1 MKPASPFLTAAAL
14 LSLTGALGC
23 QPDLR
28 CEGDWCGTGVI
39 VSAAEPEVLFP
50 ALATFDVHIAISD
63 LLFWKLA
70 DVGLEANT
78 FGDDGFVP
86 MLAES
91 WEFEGPTTISFRI
104 NPNARWHD
112 GVPVTAADVAYTFAV
127 FTDPEVNFINR
138 SRLANITSV
147 SVRDSL
153 TAVFEFSRRHPEQ
166 FYDAVFHMRVVP
178 HHLLDSIP
186 MAELVSHPV
195 MRNPVG
201 NGPYRFVR
209 WDAGEMIE
217 LAGDSAF
224 FAGRPGF
231 RTIVWRF
238 ASDQVAMVSQLIA
251 GEADFLN
258 FVPGPENIERVA
270 EQPHLRA
277 EPHKV
282 GVYTF
287 IGFNMRNPEDVSS
300 PHPLLGDRQLRR
312 ALSMAIDREAVTRTV
327 VGEYGE
333 VLGLPLT
340 PTIWIWTDE
349 VETFEFDSAAARS
362 ALEELGWMDR
372 DGDGVLDRDG
382 TPLAFDL
389 MVPTSSTPRRRA
401 AVIVQDQF
409 KRLGVDM
416 SISELE
422 PTTWDSRALD
432 GNFDAYFQ
440 SLGHDAS
447 TASIAETWVTTEGMG
462 GLNRIRYSNANVDR
476 LVSEALNTFDRDEA
490 RAKWRDALEIINS
503 DAPGIWLFTPIMV
516 AGVHQRFE
524 NVSIPADEW
533 WRTIWTWRVSP
544 TEYIDRDL
552 IVPN

>member
-1 MKPASPFLTAAAL
+1 MKPTSPILGAAAL
-14 LSLTGALGC
+14 LSLAGTFSC

-28 CEGDWCGTGVI
+28 CEGDWCGTAVI
-39 VSAAEPEVLFP
+39 VSGAEPEALLP
-50 ALATFDVHIAISD
+50 ALATWDVHIAIND
-63 LLFWKLA
+63 LLYWKLA
-70 DVGLEANT
+70 NVGPGANT
-78 FGDDGFVP
+78 FGDEGFVP
-86 MLAES
+86 MLAEG

-112 GVPVTAADVAYTFAV
+112 GVPVTAEDVAYTFAV
-127 FTDPEVNFINR
+127 FTDPEVNFVSR

-153 TAVFEFSRRHPEQ
+153 TVVVEFSRQYPEQ
-166 FYDAVFHMRVVP
+166 FFDAVYHMRVVP

-186 MAELVSHPV
+186 MAELVSHPLV
-195 MRNPVG
+195 RNPIG

-209 WDAGEMIE
+209 WHAGELIE

-238 ASDQVAMVSQLIA
+238 GSDPVAMVSQLVA

-258 FVPGPENIERVA
+258 FVPGPENIERIA
-270 EQPHLRA
+270 EQPHLRI
-277 EPHKV
+277 EPYKV

-300 PHPLLGDRQLRR
+300 PHPLLGDRGLRR

-333 VLGLPLT
+333 TLGIPVT
-340 PTIWIWTDE
+340 PTLWIWTDE
-349 VETFEFDSAAARS
+349 VEKIEFDSAAARL
-362 ALEELGWMDR
+362 AFEELGWTDR
-372 DGDGVLDRDG
+372 DGDGILDRDG
-382 TPLAFDL
+382 RPLSFDL
-389 MVPTSSTPRRRA
+389 MVPTSSTPRRRG
-401 AVIVQDQF
+401 AVILQDQL
-409 KRLGVDM
+409 KRLGVAM
-416 SISELE
+416 TISELE
-422 PTTWDSRALD
+422 PTTWESRAND

-447 TASIAETWVTTEGMG
+447 PASIAETWTAEGFG
-462 GLNRIRYSNANVDR
+462 GFNDVRYSNPPVER
-476 LVSEALNTFDRDEA
+476 LVDEALNTFDRDEA

-503 DAPGIWLFTPIMV
+503 DAPGIWLFAPIMV
-516 AGVHQRFE
+516 GGVHERFE

-544 TEYIDRDL
+544 DEYIDRDL

>member
-1 MKPASPFLTAAAL
+1 MKPASSIFGTAAL
-14 LSLTGALGC
+14 FSLVGVFGC
-23 QPDLR
+23 KPDLS
-28 CEGDWCGTGVI
+28 CEGDWCGTAVI
-39 VSAAEPEVLFP
+39 VSGAEPEALLP
-50 ALATFDVHIAISD
+50 ALATWDVHIAIND
-63 LLFWKLA
+63 LLYWKLA
-70 DVGLEANT
+70 NVGPEANT

-91 WEFEGPTTISFRI
+91 WEFDGPTTVSFRI

-112 GVPVTAADVAYTFAV
+112 GEPVTAEDVAYTFKV
-127 FTDPEVNFINR
+127 FTDSEVNFV
-138 SRLANITSV
+138 SRARMANIASV
-147 SVRDSL
+147 SVRDSH
-153 TAVFEFSRRHPEQ
+153 TAVFEFSREYPEQ
-166 FYDAVFHMRVVP
+166 FFDAVYHMRVIP

-186 MAELVSHPV
+186 MAELVSHPLV
-195 MRNPVG
+195 RNPIG

-217 LAGDSAF
+217 LAGDSTF

-238 ASDQVAMVSQLIA
+238 MSDPVAMVSQLVA

-270 EQPHLRA
+270 AQSHLRI
-277 EPHKV
+277 EPRKV

-287 IGFNMRNPEDVSS
+287 IGFNMHDPEDPSS
-300 PHPLLGDRQLRR
+300 PHPLLGDRKLRR
-312 ALSMAIDREAVTRTV
+312 ALAMAIDREAVTRAV

-333 VLGLPLT
+333 VVEIPAT

-349 VETFEFDSAAARS
+349 VESIQFDSAGART
-362 ALEELGWMDR
+362 ALQELGWADR
-372 DGDGVLDRDG
+372 DGDGFLDRDG
-382 TPLAFDL
+382 TPLSFDL
-389 MVPTSSTPRRRA
+389 IVPTSSTPRRRA
-401 AVIVQDQF
+401 AVIVQDQL
-409 KRLGVDM
+409 KRIGVDM
-416 SISELE
+416 TISELE
-422 PTTWDSRALD
+422 PTTWDSRAND

-447 TASIAETWVTTEGMG
+447 PASVAEAWITEGFG
-462 GLNRIRYSNANVDR
+462 GFNDIRYSNPTVER
-476 LVSEALNTFDRDEA
+476 LVDEALNTFDREEA
-490 RAKWRDALEIINS
+490 RAKWREAFQIIDS
-503 DAPGIWLFTPIMV
+503 DVPGIWLFSPIMA
-516 AGVHQRFE
+516 AGVHERLE

-544 TEYIDRDL
+544 GAYIDRDL